1 MARKKE
7 DNTTQKLRREKGTGT
22 IWKKDNGT
30 WMGRIDI
37 GKSTDGKRK
46 FKSFSGKTEAEVKRK
61 IREYNKTEHKVDYSK
76 ISVETYV
83 NNWLTTYKRNTIKD
97 SSYDA
102 LEKTV
107 RNYIIPHLG
116 LIRLQE
122 LTSDDIQNLLQS
134 LKNSG
139 YSYSTVKKAHNCLN
153 EFLRHATIKKD
164 IADNPMLLVNMLAES
179 EFEKKAIRYF
189 TEEECAL
196 LIEESSRQYST
207 GKLVYQYADAY
218 VLMLHTGIRLGE
230 AIGLKKIDWNK
241 KENTLHIQRNIQ
253 SISKRDAVGN
263 RVKGKQLVSNTTKTY
278 SGDRIIPLNKA
289 ATEAL
294 ERLCS
299 QHPDSEYAVCSS
311 KGEVVP
317 PERLERTFYRILK
330 NVGISQAGTHSLRH
344 TFASMLFAK
353 GTDVK
358 TVSELLGHA
367 SIQITLNTYIHLIN
381 KPKHNAVAKLD
392 DVF

>member
-1 MARKKE
+1 MVQKQE
-7 DNTTQKLRREKGTGT
+7 TTQKPRREKGTGT
-22 IWKKDNGT
+22 IWKKENGT

-46 FKSFSGKTEAEVKRK
+46 FKNFSGKTEAEVKRK
-61 IREYNKTEHKVDYSK
+61 IREYNKTERKVDYSK

-107 RNYIIPHLG
+107 RNYVIPHLG
-116 LIRLQE
+116 VIRLQE

-134 LKNSG
+134 LKDSG

-164 IADNPMLLVNMLAES
+164 IADNPMLLVKMLSAS
-179 EFEKKAIRYF
+179 EFEKKEIRYF
-189 TEEECAL
+189 TEAECAL
-196 LIEESSRQYST
+196 IIEESSRQYST

-218 VLMLHTGIRLGE
+218 VLMLNTGIRLGE
-230 AIGLKKIDWNK
+230 AIGLKKTDWNE
-241 KENTLHIQRNIQ
+241 KEKTLHVQRNIQ
-253 SISKRDAVGN
+253 SISKRDTEGN

-278 SGDRIIPLNKA
+278 SGDRILPLNKA

-294 ERLCS
+294 ERLCR
-299 QHPDSEYAVCSS
+299 QHPESEYIVCSS
-311 KGEVVP
+311 KGEIIP

-330 NVGISQAGTHSLRH
+330 NVGINQAGTHSLRH
-344 TFASMLFAK
+344 TFASMLFAN

-367 SIQITLNTYIHLIN
+367 SIQITLNTYVHLIG
-381 KPKHNAVAKLD
+381 KPKHDAVVKLD
-392 DVF
+392 DIF